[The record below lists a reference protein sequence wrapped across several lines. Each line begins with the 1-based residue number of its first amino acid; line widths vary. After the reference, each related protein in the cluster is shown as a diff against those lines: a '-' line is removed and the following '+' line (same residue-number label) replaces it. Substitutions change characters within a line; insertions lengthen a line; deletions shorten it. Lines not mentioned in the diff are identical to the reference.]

1 MFYFGVKKPSAR
13 LAASTAVT
21 TVLVLVASLLA
32 LPSAAMAKDPGT
44 ASISGSIDGITSA
57 STTETTTIV
66 SGTATL
72 SSPTYNA
79 TVQIDSS
86 GHYEFPALAEDAYQ
100 LEINGL
106 SGANGDQNIWP
117 TEWYNN
123 FHDGQA
129 DEISVLDGENVDID
143 VTLDRFA
150 IVSGTVRS
158 KLDTSDKL
166 DGVEIELQDFNSGN
180 IYTAV
185 TNSNGDY
192 SIGEVIPSTY
202 IVLYRYKGVDQ
213 YYGGVYASDQTFP
226 FIVDYNQT
234 IDRDE
239 DLLWT
244 GEIHGRLRDTSTGD
258 GIPGATVQAYLLGSD
273 SAAGSVVSDS
283 DGNYVVDGLESGAY
297 QIKFSKNGY
306 FPRWY
311 TAEDRDSSGTIGMGP
326 GVSTEAL
333 ENLEP
338 APQFEKGTASISWT
352 ETPKTG
358 TVLTLTTTEWGPAP
372 VTTNYQWFRSGASYG
387 DGSPISGATGSTY
400 TVTNADHGAQV
411 YVVGYFTKD
420 GYIDETITT
429 NKTPEIPRILGP
441 TSAPVVTAAGTNQ
454 GDRLSANTTPWGPSP
469 VTFSYQWTRDSQN
482 IDGAIY
488 NTYNLRVDDKGKQ
501 IRVVLTGSKSGYPSV
516 SLTSNAT
523 AASGDAYTTEGIVS
537 ITGDPT
543 LASTLTATV
552 TGFNPTPY
560 QYFYVWK
567 RDGVAISGAE
577 SRTYTLVSADVGTK
591 ISVSATTSR
600 QPYSIVTVTSDE
612 TATITT
618 KTFTTSSVPSVYGT
632 PRVGLTVNTDYGTWD
647 PNARLSYVW
656 MTGTDVVGTTDYYE
670 LKQADI
676 GKQLTVTVTGSNP
689 AYTSIS
695 RQSEPVTVTGYR
707 WTRNNPSGISGRTS
721 VGATLTATGPSQ
733 VWEPY
738 PEGYIYQ
745 WTRNGV
751 DIPGANRTT
760 YTLVDADLAQTIALK
775 MSGVRQ
781 YYETNWV
788 TSTTVTPTARTL
800 YSTNLSVTYEPY
812 VGRVA
817 TGDPGTWGPGNV
829 TLSYR
834 WLRAG
839 VAIPGAT
846 SLTYTPTNEDASY
859 LLTFEV
865 TGTLAG
871 FDPLVKTVA
880 AEAITRGGTMVS
892 AAPTLS
898 GTGVVGDPITA
909 TIDGWSPG
917 TDFTLT
923 WQADFEVLQVG
934 GYTYTPTNADAGKN
948 VRLRVDG
955 ERDGLVFGSHTAY
968 SSSIPITGG
977 VFALGDDLTISG
989 TFTVGELVTAVIP
1002 GNAFAPTPY
1011 YYDYVWLRDGDVI
1024 PNRTQLD
1031 YQLQNADA
1039 GHTITVTVT
1048 ATRTGFAAAP
1058 RESLATPM
1066 ITGGTLYGGA
1076 ASIQGDAFV
1085 GETLAAVGSSFDE
1098 DDVALSYEWTRDGIV
1113 VGEDD
1118 EYTLTNADAGFSLF
1132 LKITGTK
1139 TGFNPTYL
1147 FASTTDVTG
1156 GTLTSNEPSIIGDVE
1171 VGEEL
1176 SVDTSGWTPG
1186 TTFTYLWSDGFGN
1199 LSEQATYT
1207 PTNAV
1212 AGSTLTVSVVGS
1224 KPGFDYVP
1232 RLTSAGV
1239 LVTGGIFDVTSEPSL
1254 DDVQH
1259 VGVWTGVKAGVLA
1272 PTATTLAFQ
1281 WKRDGVV
1288 IPGALAQ
1295 AQAYQPVNDD
1305 AGTMLSVEITYS
1317 RPGFASIT
1325 REAVGSSIVIGGQM
1339 DSGKVAFAGAGRA
1352 GSALTVRL
1360 TGWKPGTTFTYVWYV
1375 DGAERSTKSSFTPTA
1390 ADVGKSIGVDVTGT
1404 KPGFFPYLEWASG
1417 LIVTGGKFTAVK
1429 PVITGTAAPGGVLTG
1444 VPAQFSPYPDNF
1456 VSQWTRN
1463 GVAIKGAIFPSYK
1476 LTTADAGK
1484 TIAFSQTATRLYYD
1498 AATSVSAT
1506 VTVKKLLTTMPTP
1519 KISGTF
1525 KVGKKLTAKTTTWK
1539 PTKVALAYQWKRD
1552 GKAIS
1557 GAKSATY
1564 KLKKADKKHKISV
1577 SITGSKSGYVS
1588 VTKTSAAKKVK

>member
-482 IDGAIY
+482 IPGAIY
-488 NTYNLRVDDKGKQ
+488 NTYNLQTDDRGKQ
-501 IRVVLTGSKSGYPSV
+501 IRVVLTGTKSGYPSV

-560 QYFYVWK
+560 QYFYVWQ
-567 RDGVAISGAE
+567 RDGVAISGATARE
-577 SRTYTLVSADVGTK
+577 YTLVSADVGAK
-591 ISVSATTSR
+591 ITVSATTSR

-656 MTGTDVVGTTDYYE
+656 KTGTDVVGTTDYYE

-676 GKQLTVTVTGSNP
+676 GKQLTVTVTGTNP
-689 AYTSIS
+689 AYTTIS

-707 WTRNNPSGISGRTS
+707 WTRNNPSGISGRIS

-733 VWEPY
+733 AWEPT
-738 PEGYIYQ
+738 PTGYIYQ
-745 WTRNGV
+745 WTRNGTNI
-751 DIPGANRTT
+751 DGATAST
-760 YTLVDADLAQTIALK
+760 YTLVDADLAQTIAVR
-775 MSGVRQ
+775 MSGVREF
-781 YYETNWV
+781 YETNWV
-788 TSTTVTPTARTL
+788 TSTTVTPTSRTL
-800 YSTNLSVTYEPY
+800 YSTNLGITYYPH
-812 VGRVA
+812 VGTQA
-817 TGDPGTWGPGNV
+817 TGDPGTWGPGDV

-834 WLRAG
+834 WLRAD
-839 VAIPGAT
+839 VAIPNAT
-846 SLTYTPTNEDASY
+846 SLTYTPIDDDAGEY
-859 LLTFEV
+859 LTFEV
-865 TGTLAG
+865 TGTQAG
-871 FDPLVKTVA
+871 FDPLVKTVRA
-880 AEAITRGGTMVS
+880 DAVTDGGTLTS
-892 AAPTLS
+892 AIPVLT

-909 TIDGWSPG
+909 TVEGWSAG
-917 TDFTLT
+917 TVFTLS
-923 WQADFEVLQVG
+923 WYAGVDVVQNG
-934 GYTYTPTNADAGKN
+934 GYTFTPTNAQAGK
-948 VRLRVDG
+948 VVYLRVYG
-955 ERDGLVFGSHTAY
+955 ERVGRGQTTR
-968 SSSIPITGG
+968 SSDTIPITGG
-977 VFALGDDLTISG
+977 TFETNGQLSVSG
-989 TFTVGELVTAVIP
+989 TFVVGNIVAAVVP
-1002 GNAFAPTPY
+1002 DDAFTPTPFEY
-1011 YYDYVWLRDGDVI
+1011 LYEWKSGGVTI
-1024 PNRTQLD
+1024 PNATSFNYRLR
-1031 YQLQNADA
+1031 NADA
-1039 GHTITVTVT
+1039 GHTVSVEVT
-1048 ATRTGFAAAP
+1048 AERTGFAPTP
-1058 RESLATPM
+1058 RESTQSPL
-1066 ITGGTLYGGA
+1066 ITGGTLDGGA
-1076 ASIQGDAFV
+1076 ASIEGEERV
-1085 GETLAAVGSSFDE
+1085 GETLTAVGSSFADG
-1098 DDVALSYEWTRDGIV
+1098 VSLTYEWTRDDKV
-1113 VGEDD
+1113 VGDDD
-1118 EYTLTNADAGFSLF
+1118 EYLLTNADAGFTVF

-1139 TGFNPTYL
+1139 TGFNPSYRYDN
-1147 FASTTDVTG
+1147 TTDIMG
-1156 GTLTSNEPSIIGDVE
+1156 GTLTSVTPSIIGDVE

-1176 SVDTSGWTPG
+1176 SIDTSGWTPG
-1186 TTFTYLWSDGFGN
+1186 TNFTYQWSNNFGTV
-1199 LSEQATYT
+1199 SEQETYT

-1212 AGSTLTVSVVGS
+1212 AGTSLSVSVVGT
-1224 KPGFDYVP
+1224 KYGFGTVP
-1232 RLTSAGV
+1232 SAISDGV
-1239 LVTGGIFDVTSEPSL
+1239 LVTGGTFEVAAEPSL

-1259 VGVWTGVKAGVLA
+1259 VGVWTGVKIGTLV
-1272 PTATTLAFQ
+1272 PTATALAYQ
-1281 WKRDGVV
+1281 WKRDGVD
-1288 IPGALAQ
+1288 IPGTLAR
-1295 AQAYQPVNDD
+1295 AQSYQPVNDD
-1305 AGTMLSVEITYS
+1305 AGTVLSVEITYS

-1390 ADVGKSIGVDVTGT
+1390 ADVGKSIGVDITGT

-1506 VTVKKLLTTMPTP
+1506 VTVKKLLTTTPTP
-1519 KISGTF
+1519 KVSGTF

-1539 PTKVALAYQWKRD
+1539 PTKVALSYQWKRD

-1557 GAKSATY
+1557 GAKSSTY